1 MMLLALLP
9 FLVPCFQDDPA
20 VTAPELRAHVRF
32 LAGDALE
39 GRRAGTPFADRAAF
53 YLAGA
58 LAEAGLEPAGEDGS
72 WFQSFEID
80 MPPEAGDCRLRF
92 AESGAS
98 GLGEWKDL
106 GTLQLSASA
115 TVTAPLVSAGYGT
128 VLESHGLD
136 PYADSKAQG
145 RIVLMRRYTE
155 FGPEPPAEYAALGN
169 LRVKIRHAADAGAI
183 GVILGTH
190 PEDVAKGGKAEIP
203 LDAAPGTMPIPVVTV
218 DPEQFAQLERILAE
232 EGSEGLGPVVL
243 QAEVRRRKARTEN
256 VLGLLRGKSP
266 ETLVLGAHYDHLGW
280 GGEGSLAPGIH
291 AIHNGADDNASGTA
305 MLLEV
310 AEALTDAWD
319 PPERSILIALWGAEE
334 EGLLGSQ
341 YWVAHPTVARERI
354 LCNVNLDMVGR
365 PASGSITVGSQTTAD
380 AFLVAL
386 KDAQEEV
393 PDLKL
398 VLSQG
403 DLPGGGGSDH
413 MSFLSQGIP
422 ALFFFS
428 GLHADY
434 HKPSD
439 DWQKLDYDTMAVLGD
454 QVLILLDD
462 LTRVDRNSFAFHKP
476 APEKKAP
483 GPRSGER
490 AWFGSIPEY
499 GARPEGGGMRLA
511 GVSPGG
517 PAEKAGLQ
525 KGDVIRKI
533 GAAAIGDI
541 YDFMDALGSYK
552 AGDSVSV
559 VFLREGREQTVTV
572 TLATRNQGD

>member
-1 MMLLALLP
+1 MMLLVLFP

-32 LAGDALE
+32 LAGDALQ
-39 GRRAGTPFADRAAF
+39 GRRAGTPFAGRAAF

-80 MPPEAGDCRLRF
+80 LPPEAGNCRLQF
-92 AESGAS
+92 PGSSQADLDEWS
-98 GLGEWKDL
+98 GLG
-106 GTLQLSASA
+106 TLELSATA
-115 TVTAPLVSAGYGT
+115 KVTAPLVSVGYGT

-136 PYADSKAQG
+136 PYADSRAKG
-145 RIVLMRRYTE
+145 KIVLMRRYTE
-155 FGPEPPAEYAALGN
+155 FGPAPPAEYAPLGN
-169 LRVKIRHAADAGAI
+169 LRVKVRHAAEAGAV

-190 PEDVAKGGKAEIP
+190 PDEVAKGGKAVIP
-203 LDAAPGTMPIPVVTV
+203 FDSAPGTMSIPVVTV
-218 DPEQFAQLERILAE
+218 APERFAQLEGVLAE
-232 EGSEGLGPVVL
+232 KGSAGLGPVVL
-243 QAEVRRRKARTEN
+243 HAEVKRLRARTEN
-256 VLGLLRGKSP
+256 VLGLLPGKSP

-280 GGEGSLAPGIH
+280 GGEGSLAPGVH

-305 MLLEV
+305 MLLEI
-310 AEALTDAWD
+310 AEALADAGE

-341 YWVAHPTVARERI
+341 YWVAHPTVARGRI

-365 PASGSITVGSQTTAD
+365 PASGSITVGSQNTAD
-380 AFLVAL
+380 AFLSAL

-393 PDLKL
+393 PDLEL
-398 VLSQG
+398 ALSQG

-434 HKPSD
+434 HKPGD
-439 DWQKLDYDTMAVLGD
+439 DWEKLDFDTMAVLGD

-462 LTRVDRNSFAFHKP
+462 LTRADRESFAFHEP
-476 APEKKAP
+476 VQEKREP

-490 AWFGSIPEY
+490 VWFGSIPDY
-499 GARPEGGGMRLA
+499 GARPEGGGMWLA
-511 GVSPGG
+511 G
-517 PAEKAGLQ
+517 
-525 KGDVIRKI
+525 
-533 GAAAIGDI
+533 
-541 YDFMDALGSYK
+541 
-552 AGDSVSV
+552 
-559 VFLREGREQTVTV
+559 
-572 TLATRNQGD
+572 

>member
-9 FLVPCFQDDPA
+9 CLVPCFQDDPA

-92 AESGAS
+92 ADSGEA
-98 GLGEWKDL
+98 GLGEWSGL
-106 GTLQLSASA
+106 GTLELSATA
-115 TVTAPLVSAGYGT
+115 RVTAPLAPVGYGT

-136 PYADSKAQG
+136 PYADSKAKG

-169 LRVKIRHAADAGAI
+169 LRVKVRHAADAGAV

-218 DPEQFAQLERILAE
+218 DPERFARLERILTE
-232 EGSEGLGPVVL
+232 EGSERLGPVVL
-243 QAEVRRRKARTEN
+243 QAEVKRLKARTAN

-280 GGEGSLAPGIH
+280 GGEGSLAPGVH

-310 AEALTDAWD
+310 AEALTDGWE

-365 PASGSITVGSQTTAD
+365 LASGSITVGSQTTAD

-386 KDAQEEV
+386 KDAQEEI

-413 MSFLSQGIP
+413 MSFLSAGIP

-439 DWQKLDYDTMAVLGD
+439 DWQKLDFKTMAVLGD
-454 QVLILLDD
+454 QVLIVLDD
-462 LTRVDRNSFAFHKP
+462 LTRSDREAFAFHKP
-476 APEKKAP
+476 APEKREP

-490 AWFGSIPEY
+490 VWFGSIPEY

-511 GVSPGG
+511 GVTPGG
-517 PAEKAGLQ
+517 PAEKAGLK

-533 GAAAIGDI
+533 GDAAIGDI
-541 YDFMDALGSYK
+541 YDFMDALGRFK
-552 AGDSVSV
+552 VGDAVQV
-559 VFLREGREQTVTV
+559 EFLRDGGRKTVTL